1 MYLLQLQSE
10 LARINHE
17 LATESAGEESDE
29 ALLKRISKS
38 DKTLASCAQLVHE
51 KHDLDAA
58 CRSKKEEISR
68 AKFLFEVRQLKLI
81 SEIQSIY
88 PIERHDSVDY
98 IRGLEFPNDH
108 SLVDDDHISSAL
120 GYVAH
125 LVILLAKYLEL
136 PLRYPIAYAAS
147 KSLIRDPM
155 LAGATV
161 MVGQAATLPL
171 YRKGVERDKFEKAL
185 TLLQKD
191 VEQIVNSVGLNYN
204 LKFGMLGNLNEVFL
218 HQMCPT
224 LEI

>member
-1 MYLLQLQSE
+1 MFRQ
-10 LARINHE
+10 
-17 LATESAGEESDE
+17 
-29 ALLKRISKS
+29 ISKS
-38 DKTLASCAQLVHE
+38 ESTLASCQQLAHDKHE
-51 KHDLDAA
+51 LDIA

-81 SEIQSIY
+81 SEIQALY
-88 PIERHDSVDY
+88 PIERHDGIDH

-125 LVILLAKYLEL
+125 LIILLAKYLEL

-155 LAGATV
+155 LAGASV
-161 MVGQAATLPL
+161 IVGQSATLPL

-185 TLLQKD
+185 TLLQKNI
-191 VEQIVNSVGLNYN
+191 EQIVHSVGLNYN
-204 LKFGMLGNLNEVFL
+204 AKSGMLGNLNEVFL